1 MENDKI
7 ISFTLEETNET
18 IEFEVLDQVIYNQ
31 TKYLLV
37 VETDLEDEEEAEGVI
52 LKQVND
58 EGDDIVYD
66 LIEDEQEY
74 MMVLELLRENSD
86 DLDLDYVKED

>member
-37 VETDLEDEEEAEGVI
+37 VEADLEDEEEAEGVI